1 MPVPLR
7 HPLRTALLPLAAL
20 LVLLALLVGP
30 LALVGTPSAEAAT
43 VTSSKRSAR
52 LVKIDRA
59 LQVAKQQQGDR
70 YRYGAAGPSAFDCS
84 GLVYF
89 ATHRAGFDRV
99 PRTSSQQARFMDRIK
114 RKRMRP
120 GDFVFF
126 TGRSGVYHVGFY
138 AGRRDGRRVIVH
150 APSTGSRVRT
160 EAIWTDRWFAGTL
173 R

>member
-1 MPVPLR
+1 MPVAPR
-7 HPLRTALLPLAAL
+7 HHVRIWLLPVA
-20 LVLLALLVGP
+20 VLLAVLVGP
-30 LALVGTPSAEAAT
+30 LSPLGAPAAHAADAAG
-43 VTSSKRSAR
+43 KRSAR
-52 LVKIDRA
+52 LVKVDRA
-59 LQVAKQQQGDR
+59 LRVAKKQKGDP
-70 YRYGAAGPSAFDCS
+70 YRYGAAGPDAFDCS

-89 ATHRAGFDRV
+89 ATHRAGMDAV

-120 GDFVFF
+120 GDLVFF

-138 AGRRDGRRVIVH
+138 TGRRDGRRVVVH
-150 APSTGSRVRT
+150 APSPGERVRS